1 MHPEVELKFKVSGFE
16 ELRERLADAG
26 AVLEQAAAPESNT
39 ILDDEGGSLGNS
51 GRLLRLREYAGQ
63 VILTVKEP
71 CIPGAM
77 KNRMEHET
85 VLGASMG
92 QAMELFR
99 VLGYHPVRRYFKERE
114 IWVLPGLGKV
124 CLDGLPFGC
133 FIEIEANTPEGVS
146 EACRTL
152 GLDASRGLFESY
164 IALEKRYQNR
174 SGFSN
179 S

>member
-1 MHPEVELKFKVSGFE
+1 MHPEVELKFQVSGFE
-16 ELRERLADAG
+16 ELRGRLSDAG

-39 ILDDEGGSLGNS
+39 ILDDEDGSLGKR
-51 GRLLRLREYAGQ
+51 GRLLRLREYAGK

-71 CIPGAM
+71 CIPGTM
-77 KNRMEHET
+77 KNRMEHEA
-85 VLGASMG
+85 VLGASLG

-99 VLGYHPVRRYFKERE
+99 ALGYSPVRRYAKERE

-124 CLDGLPFGC
+124 CLDRLPFGC

-146 EACRTL
+146 EVCRTL
-152 GLDASRGLFESY
+152 DLDASRGLSESY